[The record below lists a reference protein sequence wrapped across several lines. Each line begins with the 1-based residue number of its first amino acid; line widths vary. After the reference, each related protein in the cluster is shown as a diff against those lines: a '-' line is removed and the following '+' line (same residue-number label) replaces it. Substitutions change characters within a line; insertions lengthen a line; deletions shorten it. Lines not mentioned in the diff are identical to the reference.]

1 MKYAFQMVKQ
11 YGMHAEG
18 VESDNL
24 SLINGLNSQSKPEI
38 YYDILIAADIKMLAA
53 EIECTTFEIYPQKW
67 QSSSSASGAGTSIYK
82 YKAHTSASSSF
93 CIVDADI
100 NI

>member
-67 QSSSSASGAGTSIYK
+67 QSSSSASGAQGPASISIK
-82 YKAHTSASSSF
+82 HTPAHLVPF
-93 CIVDADI
+93 VL
-100 NI
+100 